1 MDNPK
6 SRMAG
11 GKMIPL
17 FKVHCPKNIGYKI
30 EEVFQTGFITEGEY
44 SDKFEANFSSFIGN
58 NNTSLVNSCTSA
70 LTLAYHVCNL
80 KPGDEVITTAMTCMA
95 TNEPLFQTGVKIVF
109 ADIDPATGNIDPE
122 SVKKKIT
129 SKTKLIVGVHW
140 AGQPFDIDSI
150 SSIAKENN
158 IKVVEDAA
166 HALGAGYNNK
176 KIGSHSDFVCFS
188 FQAIKHMTTV
198 DGGAI
203 SCLRESDN
211 ERVRK
216 LRWFGLDRKFSGGSR
231 WEQDIT
237 ECGYKMHMNN
247 INAVI
252 GLEQLKYIDFIINS
266 HISNGKFFDQNILN
280 KKIKKLTQ
288 SPKSESSYWIYS
300 VLVEDR
306 EKFKKHMFD
315 NGIATDVVH
324 KRNDFYSVFKKYK
337 DDSLKGLEEFES
349 KLMNIPVGWWLT
361 NEDREKIVNVVN
373 AY

>member
-1 MDNPK
+1 
-6 SRMAG
+6 
-11 GKMIPL
+11 MIPL
-17 FKVHCPKNIGYKI
+17 FKVHCPDNIGYKI
-30 EEVFQTGFITEGEY
+30 EEVFKTGFITEGEY
-44 SDKFEANFSSFIGN
+44 SDKFETEFSSYIEN

-70 LTLAYHVCNL
+70 LTLAYHTCDL
-80 KPGDEVITTAMTCMA
+80 KPEDEVITTAMTCMA
-95 TNEPLFQTGVKIVF
+95 TNEPLFQTGAKLVF

-166 HALGAGYNNK
+166 HALGASYNNK

-203 SCLRESDN
+203 ACLKESDN

-216 LRWFGLDRKFSGGSR
+216 LRWFGLDRKFTGGSR

-252 GLEQLKYIDFIINS
+252 GLEQLKYVDFIINS
-266 HISNGKFFDQNILN
+266 HISNGKFFDQNISN
-280 KKIKKLTQ
+280 KKVKKLTQ
-288 SPKSESSYWIYS
+288 SSKSESSYWIYS

-306 EKFKKHMFD
+306 ERFKKYMFD

-337 DDSLKGLEEFES
+337 DNSLKGLEEFES
-349 KLMNIPVGWWLT
+349 KLMNIPVGWWLSS
-361 NEDREKIVNVVN
+361 EDREKIVNVVN